1 MKQTNNQSLE
11 KRLSGSHYFCPY
23 PWSHIEIRND
33 LSVGLCPCG
42 GWLPESIGNLG
53 DDTSLDDIYNSE
65 KAKLIRESVLDG
77 SFAFCDPKRCHFLQL
92 GLLPKKDDI
101 LSSRSMTWNH
111 TEVSTPEIRDILKY
125 NITMGFTP
133 KFYQLSY
140 DESCNISCPSCRSKV
155 IRLDKGDDFQ
165 KKKDAQKKIH
175 YQLSCKPIDKWA
187 IVNVSGIGDPFA
199 SKLYLELL
207 ETIDGYRYPKLMIN
221 FQTNGLLFN
230 PQNWDRLHNIQSNFN
245 DIIVSCDAATT
256 ETYKVVR
263 RGGNWSVLQ
272 KNLRFIAGLRK
283 TRKIKGQFRLDYVV
297 QKRNFREMRDF
308 VQMANDLG
316 VDAITFHAIQP
327 FFLHSEISSLDT
339 YADHAVWLPEHHDY
353 HEYLKIMRDPI
364 FEDEKIY
371 FELMSPCRPKPTS
384 LVSHRE
390 DKKIKDML
398 LDVRR
403 RLGRLKR
410 GVLGEMR

>member
-1 MKQTNNQSLE
+1 MEPGSYQSSE
-11 KRLSGSHYFCPY
+11 KRFSNSHYFCPY

-42 GWLPESIGNLG
+42 GWLPEAVGNLA
-53 DDTSLDDIYNSE
+53 DDASLYEIYNSE
-65 KAKLIRESVLDG
+65 RAKLIRESVLDG
-77 SFAFCDPKRCHFLQL
+77 SFAFCDQKRCHFLQL
-92 GLLPKKDDI
+92 ELLPKKNDI

-140 DESCNISCPSCRSKV
+140 DESCNISCPSCRSK
-155 IRLDKGDDFQ
+155 IIKLDHGDDFQ
-165 KKKDAQKKIH
+165 KKRKAQKKIL
-175 YQLSCKPIDKWA
+175 YQLSCKPIDNWA

-199 SKLYLELL
+199 SRLYLELL
-207 ETIDGYRYPKLMIN
+207 ENIDGSRYPKLMIN

-245 DIIVSCDAATT
+245 DVIVSCDAATA
-256 ETYKVVR
+256 ETYKIVR

-272 KNLRFIAGLRK
+272 KNLGFIAELRK

-297 QKRNFREMRDF
+297 QKRNFREMKAF
-308 VQMANDLG
+308 AQMANDLG
-316 VDAITFHAIQP
+316 VDSITFHAVQP
-327 FFLHSEISSLDT
+327 FFLHSEFSSLED
-339 YADHAVWLPEHHDY
+339 YVDHAIWMPEHPDY
-353 HEYLKIMRDPI
+353 HDYLKIMQDPI

-371 FELMSPCRPKPTS
+371 FELLSPHQPKPTS

-390 DKKIKDML
+390 DRTIKDML
-398 LDVRR
+398 LEVRR
-403 RLGRLKR
+403 RLGRIKR
-410 GVLGEMR
+410 SVSWKMH